1 MQSDQQ
7 TGESAMTD
15 DAKKSEHIKLVESPE
30 KLKAEGN
37 PGSVFDDL
45 ASLRKASKLIVQRKA
60 VLVNVAVDKPPN
72 NSYFRCHRELMLDD
86 QTVLRDTEGTSRVF
100 YYVVPHMREHPKL
113 KPRLR
118 RVTLVLT
125 MTWPSGNI
133 LIWPVPILTDREF
146 PVWKSARAAYEL
158 ALDKWMQMVWAED
171 SSDYQLEAAEGIDH
185 EPTWPEKDFGEL
197 LKLGFDGKVIDSEE
211 HPYVRR
217 LRGLI
222 D

>member
-1 MQSDQQ
+1 
-7 TGESAMTD
+7 MT
-15 DAKKSEHIKLVESPE
+15 ERPKLEVINEQP
-30 KLKAEGN
+30 KAEGT

-45 ASLRKASKLIVQRKA
+45 ASLRKASKLTVQRKA

-72 NSYFRCHRELMLDD
+72 NAYFRCHRELVLDD
-86 QTVLRDTEGTSRVF
+86 ATVLRDAEGTNQAF
-100 YYVVPHMREHPKL
+100 YFVVPQMRTHPKL
-113 KPRLR
+113 APRLR

-125 MTWPSGNI
+125 STWPNGNV
-133 LIWPVPILTDREF
+133 LIWPVPILTEREF

-158 ALDKWMQMVWAED
+158 ARDRWVQMVWAEER
-171 SSDYQLEAAEGIDH
+171 SDYLLEIAKGIDH
-185 EPTWPEKDFGEL
+185 EPTWPEKGFGEL
-197 LKLGFDGKVIDSEE
+197 LKLGFDGKVIDSED